1 MIRHFDNETNF
12 MKKPNFALFFIF
24 IFLLVIVSSCG
35 KYEEDPYISF
45 QTKEKRLINT
55 WEVSEI
61 LKNGEIHEFSGN
73 IVYVFG
79 EDGTGSCNFL
89 AVDSY
94 LEWKFDENKEQILIR
109 LSSDGEFQSYK
120 ILRLTKD
127 ELWMQFNLDE
137 DLITYKC
144 LPKLLE

>member
-1 MIRHFDNETNF
+1 
-12 MKKPNFALFFIF
+12 MKKPNFASFFIF

-35 KYEEDPYISF
+35 KYEEGPYISF

-61 LKNGEIHEFSGN
+61 LKNGEIHEFSGK

-89 AVDSY
+89 AADSY

-109 LSSDGEFQSYK
+109 RSTNGEYQSYK

-127 ELWMQFNLDE
+127 EFWFQYNQGE
-137 DLITYKC
+137 YLITYKC